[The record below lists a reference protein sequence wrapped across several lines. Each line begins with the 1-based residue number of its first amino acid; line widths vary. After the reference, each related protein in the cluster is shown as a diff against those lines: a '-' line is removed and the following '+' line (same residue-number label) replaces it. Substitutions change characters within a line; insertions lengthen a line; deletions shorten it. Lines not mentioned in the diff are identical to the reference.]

1 MARPV
6 NDMLRAAA
14 GRLSMH
20 MPGHKG
26 RAPFEASSLYALD
39 TTELPLTDNLHAP
52 RGAIRE
58 AEALY
63 ARSAGAAAALFLTGG
78 ATAGVHTLLQ
88 LYARE
93 GDTVL
98 LPRNAHLSA
107 VNACIQGG
115 LVPVWIPL
123 RQTPGGFFCVA
134 QEDVLQ
140 ALQTHPETKS
150 LLLTR
155 PDYDGVMMPLEGLAA
170 QCAARGCRLLV
181 DEAHGA
187 HLPWLY
193 PDQTALALGA
203 AGSVQSCHKTL
214 PALTGTAVLLLQDAA
229 DVPRARL
236 LLRRSQSSSPSYVL
250 VRSIDDARAWMD
262 LRGRQRLSRLTRL
275 ADRLRR
281 RAAEAGYPDP
291 REALA
296 SAGYTQ
302 DPTRLVLR
310 ASQGGEALA
319 EALAARG
326 IDVEMAEAD
335 RVVCILT
342 AMDTAADLD
351 RLARALADIP
361 PLPRLQAVPPAA
373 LPPLPEAA
381 LTPRQA
387 AMRLAEAVPFPAAAG
402 RIAAEALG
410 VYPPGIPLAV
420 PGERLTPE
428 ILAIMERT
436 LPENR
441 FGTEGDT
448 VLCVV

>member
-1 MARPV
+1 MRRPV
-6 NDMLRAAA
+6 NDMLRGAA
-14 GRLSMH
+14 GRVSMH

-26 RAPFEASSLYALD
+26 RAPFGASALYALD
-39 TTELPLTDNLHAP
+39 TTELPLTDNLHDP
-52 RGAIRE
+52 RGAIKA

-63 ARSAGAAAALFLTGG
+63 ARAAGAAAALFLTGG

-88 LYARE
+88 LHARE
-93 GDTVL
+93 GDTVI

-115 LVPVWIPL
+115 LRPVWIPL
-123 RQTPGGFFCVA
+123 RQTPGGFFFIA
-134 QEDVLQ
+134 EEDVLETL
-140 ALQTHPETKS
+140 AAHPETKA
-150 LLLTR
+150 LMLTR
-155 PDYDGVMMPLEGLAA
+155 PDYFGGMIPLPRIAA
-170 QCAARGCRLLV
+170 QCAARGCSLFV

-187 HLPWLY
+187 HLPWLC

-214 PALTGTAVLLLQDAA
+214 PALTGAAVLLLRDPA

-236 LLRRSQSSSPSYVL
+236 LLRRSQSSSPSYLL
-250 VRSIDDARAWMD
+250 VRSVDDARAWMD

-275 ADRLRR
+275 ADQLRR

-296 SAGYTQ
+296 SAGYTR

-310 ASQGGEALA
+310 APQGGEALA

-326 IDVEMAEAD
+326 IDVEMAEED

-342 AMDTAADLD
+342 AMDTPADLD

-361 PLPRLQAVPPAA
+361 PLPRPQTAPAA
-373 LPPLPEAA
+373 LPPLPEAV

-387 AMRLAEAVPFPAAAG
+387 AMRPAEAVPFPAAAG

-428 ILAIMERT
+428 ILEIMKKTR
-436 LPENR
+436 PENR